1 MSESAYFEYALVL
14 PEEHYLIEVIGEGHE
29 DVVKELKPNSIS
41 ESDAQMLTRVQQ
53 LLTGPDTEHWSRRSD
68 LLKRARAKGANAG
81 SGTHPFRHL
90 RLVPTVDKDFLPG
103 LTR

>member
-1 MSESAYFEYALVL
+1 MESIAKECIAS
-14 PEEHYLIEVIGEGHE
+14 VIGEGHE
-29 DVVKELKPNSIS
+29 GVVKELKPNSIS